1 MDKVSHRRVA
11 SRRMSTSIA
20 INDEERG
27 LVEQLVELKYKDLGM
42 GISTVIRLELIER
55 VKEELAR
62 IASNQP
68 RRMTA

>member
-1 MDKVSHRRVA
+1 
-11 SRRMSTSIA
+11 MSTSIA